1 MPNWCE
7 NTLTIR
13 GKNETIKKFIESSV
27 QITPPPHNE
36 TWLKLGNLIPPPEN
50 EENLGWHDWRIT
62 NWGCKWEC
70 QIHTLDVS
78 EELAII
84 RFDSPWSPPYEWLK
98 TVSSKF
104 FPDLHFRM
112 SFLEPGCWF
121 CGAVEGQNGDF
132 SELNGDI
139 ITTDENGIRVE
150 WDSEKSLYKYA
161 EGSKDYLDEDFYPEY
176 YNSCDY
182 DK

>member
-13 GKNETIKKFIESSV
+13 GNNETVKKFIESSV
-27 QITPPPHNE
+27 EVDANQQIWLRLGKLVPAPDNE
-36 TWLKLGNLIPPPEN
+36 NDDI
-50 EENLGWHDWRIT
+50 LGWRDWRIT

-70 QIHTLDVS
+70 EIYS
-78 EELAII
+78 MEIFEGFAILK
-84 RFDSPWSPPYEWLK
+84 FDSPWSPPYEWLK

-112 SFLEPGCWF
+112 SFLEPGIWF
-121 CGAVEGQNGDF
+121 CGAVDGENGWF
-132 SELNGDI
+132 TEYQGDI

-150 WDSEKSLYKYA
+150 WDNENSLYRYS
-161 EGSKDYLDEDFYPEY
+161 EGKKDYLDEDFYPEY

-182 DK
+182 ER